1 LINTSSEMTEAL
13 QPVRQALLNVRACR
27 ALLACEGWP
36 WLVQFFR
43 ARMDALTLEVMEGKL
58 TADERDQRIR
68 EYRLIKEVLV
78 TPERQLEANSGV
90 IDEKAGDKDDDSAPP
105 DD

>member
-1 LINTSSEMTEAL
+1 
-13 QPVRQALLNVRACR
+13 
-27 ALLACEGWP
+27 
-36 WLVQFFR
+36 
-43 ARMDALTLEVMEGKL
+43 MEGKL
-58 TADERDQRIR
+58 TDVERDQRIR

-78 TPERQLEANSGV
+78 TPECQLEANSGV